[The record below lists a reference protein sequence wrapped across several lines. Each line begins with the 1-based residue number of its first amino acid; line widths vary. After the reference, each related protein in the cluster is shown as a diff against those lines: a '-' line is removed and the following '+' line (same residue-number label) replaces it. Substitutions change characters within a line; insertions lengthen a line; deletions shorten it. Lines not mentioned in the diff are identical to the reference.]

1 MSKQPVRRR
10 NREQAVTEPD
20 ESCLYNEWI
29 EPERPYSQMELDA
42 LETEFFEKIQLSTEL
57 SALHNECS
65 HTYRVKKNGAK
76 FKELLADPEMRDVG
90 NCSVCWKLSR
100 TPRELKHL
108 ANDFIQL
115 YKPETDIRK
124 SFYDYQVKKTF
135 YTWLYSENYR

>member
-1 MSKQPVRRR
+1 MSKQPVRRK
-10 NREQAVTEPD
+10 NREQALTNPD
-20 ESCLYNEWI
+20 DSCLHNEWI
-29 EPERPYSQMELDA
+29 EPERPYSQKELDA
-42 LETEFFEKIQLSTEL
+42 LETDFFEKIQLSTGL
-57 SALHNECS
+57 SALHNGCG
-65 HTYRVKKNGAK
+65 HTYQVKKNGVK
-76 FKELLADPEMRDVG
+76 FKELLAEPEMRDVG

-115 YKPETDIRK
+115 YKPETNIRK